1 MEKLQETVDFVAKG
15 RRRTGPPGCL
25 GDVHN
30 IESELV
36 QRNREIAQ
44 VRDQLGQR
52 EVETTRWKSRHG
64 DLVGKLTDLEAERSK
79 LRVHVREL
87 CDRLEASLEQQR
99 ALHARVE
106 VAEAELLKQEAEV
119 KAQLEAE
126 RTFAA
131 KHAAD
136 LEGQL
141 AKERSARLAAEAKLE
156 ALCVQQRT
164 KLQQQHLQQQ
174 QQQQH
179 RQQRSPPSRSKQ
191 RRASLPEL
199 RLEFK
204 STVPEQNKHQEQ
216 GVEAD
221 EREMTTSEAVGQTR
235 PLPAAACWLT
245 LAASDPS
252 LLGLLEN
259 AVGALDAV
267 RAGDGHEAMVNVGSA
282 GGIGERAQT
291 VLGRATI
298 GHRSNGSPQAVT
310 AATAAV
316 AAAAPAS
323 LPATPAALSQ
333 IVAGQRSC
341 DATAVAGAAPKPLEE
356 AELRV
361 QLRLLQVE
369 VETLHR
375 LHSERLAMAAED
387 ALAYRNQG
395 LEVATAAL
403 AREALMAAQLEET
416 RRARSVELRALIKR
430 MSKNEDSTANLGKA
444 LRVRSSVVPR
454 PLVHGC
460 VTGGA

>member
-204 STVPEQNKHQEQ
+204 STVPEHNKHQEQ

-259 AVGALDAV
+259 AVEASDAV
-267 RAGDGHEAMVNVGSA
+267 RAGDGHEAVVNVGSA

-291 VLGRATI
+291 VGMAAM
-298 GHRSNGSPQAVT
+298 GQRSNGSPQAMT
-310 AATAAV
+310 AATAA
-316 AAAAPAS
+316 AAAAAS
-323 LPATPAALSQ
+323 LPATPAAVSQ
-333 IVAGQRSC
+333 IVVGQQGC

-361 QLRLLQVE
+361 QLRLLQME
-369 VETLHR
+369 VETLQR
-375 LHSERLAMAAED
+375 LQSEMLAMAAED
-387 ALAYRNQG
+387 TLAYRSQG
-395 LEVATAAL
+395 LEVATGAL

-416 RRARSVELRALIKR
+416 RRARSVELRALIMR
-430 MSKNEDSTANLGKA
+430 MSKHDGSTANVGKS
-444 LRVRSSVVPR
+444 LRARSSVVPR

-460 VTGGA
+460 ATGGA